1 MQEGISANFGRK
13 VLEDLIFKRGP
24 STSVFYNYGN
34 LKHNFI

>member
-24 STSVFYNYGN
+24 STSV
-34 LKHNFI
+34 L